1 MQILFLLIIGAA
13 TGFVATR
20 LMRIELDLVS
30 TIVVGA
36 IGAGIGW
43 LALRF
48 LFLLSGWLVM
58 AVGAV
63 LGAMFVTW
71 AWARFFR

>member
-1 MQILFLLIIGAA
+1 MQILFLIIIGAA
-13 TGFVATR
+13 AGFIATR
-20 LMRIELDLVS
+20 VMRVELDIVS
-30 TIVVGA
+30 TIIVGA
-36 IGAGIGW
+36 LGAGIGF

-48 LFLLSGWLVM
+48 MFVLSGWLVL

>member
-1 MQILFLLIIGAA
+1 MQILFLIVIGAA
-13 TGFVATR
+13 AGFIATR
-20 LMRIELDLVS
+20 LMRVELDLIS

-36 IGAGIGW
+36 IGAGLGW
-43 LALRF
+43 LALRL
-48 LFLLSGWLVM
+48 LFVLSGWLVL

-63 LGAMFVTW
+63 LGAMLVTW

>member
-1 MQILFLLIIGAA
+1 MQILFLIVIGAA
-13 TGFVATR
+13 AGFVATR
-20 LMRIELDLVS
+20 LMRVELDLIS

-36 IGAGIGW
+36 VGAVIGW

-48 LFLLSGWLVM
+48 LFLLSGWLVL

-63 LGAMFVTW
+63 LGAMLVTW
-71 AWARFFR
+71 AWARLFR

>member
-1 MQILFLLIIGAA
+1 MQILVLIVVGAA
-13 TGFVATR
+13 AGFIATR
-20 LMRIELDLVS
+20 LMRVELDIVS

-36 IGAGIGW
+36 IGAGLGW
-43 LALRF
+43 LALRS
-48 LFLLSGWLVM
+48 LFVLSGWLVL

-63 LGAMFVTW
+63 LGAMLVTW